1 MKASGVADSNSSSRS
16 SASRSGDLIAAV
28 LPLAATVLAMLG
40 FQVGASLAKQLFPA
54 VGIVGTVT
62 LRLTLSAVMLIALT
76 RPWRN
81 WPRPAPLLSLLGLGA
96 SVTAAVLF
104 FYLAIGRLPQGM
116 AIALQFLGPLS
127 VAVFGSRRLRD
138 LLWAGLAVLGG
149 WLLLGAGFNLREV
162 DPLGVFWALCA
173 ATGWASYILSGR
185 AAGQAFGNS
194 AAALAIGIAALIVLP
209 FGAEQAMVVFQ
220 KPGLIPLALLVAV
233 VSAALPFSLEMY
245 ALPRV
250 PARTF
255 AVFTSLEPAFGVLSG
270 LLLLGEKLTLGQM
283 AGVALVIAAAAGA
296 AWSSSTRPAPP
307 LD

>member
-1 MKASGVADSNSSSRS
+1 MSHSNS
-16 SASRSGDLIAAV
+16 AQPAGGLAAIA
-28 LPLAATVLAMLG
+28 LPLAATILAMAG
-40 FQVGASLAKQLFPA
+40 FQIGASLAKQLFPA

-62 LRLTLSAVMLIALT
+62 LRLSLSAVMLLAIT

-81 WPRPAPLLSLLGLGA
+81 WPRPAPLLSLLGLGV

-127 VAVFGSRRLRD
+127 VAVFGSRRPRD
-138 LLWAGLAVLGG
+138 LIWAGLAVLGA
-149 WLLLGAGFNLREV
+149 WLLLGAGLSLKGI
-162 DPLGVFWALCA
+162 DPLGVVWALCA
-173 ATGWASYILSGR
+173 ATGWACYILSGR
-185 AAGQAFGNS
+185 SAGQAFGNS

-209 FGAEQAMVVFQ
+209 FGAAQAAVVFRE
-220 KPGLIPLALLVAV
+220 PGLIPLALLVAV

-250 PARTF
+250 PARSF

-270 LLLLGEKLTLGQM
+270 LVLLHERLTLSQT
-283 AGVALVIAAAAGA
+283 AGITLVVAAAAGA
-296 AWSSSTRPAPP
+296 AWSGAARPAPS